1 MGQVGNDETTTKA
14 ECEQVCEPVVFLL
27 GVSWDGFGFVVDS
40 RYCSSTLS
48 TGWAKGGH
56 DHAALK
62 VWGLLT

>member
-40 RYCSSTLS
+40 RYCSSTLL
-48 TGWAKGGH
+48 GGH